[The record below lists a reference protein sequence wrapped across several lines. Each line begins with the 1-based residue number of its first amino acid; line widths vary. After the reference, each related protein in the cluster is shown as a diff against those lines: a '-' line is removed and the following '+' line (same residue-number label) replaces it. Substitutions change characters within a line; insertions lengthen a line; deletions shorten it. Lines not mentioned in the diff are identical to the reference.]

1 MIMFFQE
8 VVKNIP
14 AEHADGHLMWDWQIP
29 VYLFL
34 GGIVA
39 GLMILSGLKAVRN
52 TKVEKSEQF
61 RLISWLVPVILSL
74 GMLALF
80 LDITNKINVMRFY
93 FAFKPEAPMSWGS
106 WILILVYPVSVLFAL
121 SELPLKWREKL
132 SKSGPGK
139 ILVDI
144 ARWSQVE
151 GVKKI
156 LSWGSII
163 LGISMGI
170 YTGILLSNFN
180 STPLWNSAILGP
192 LFLTSG
198 LSTGAAFILL
208 FGVNKEERK
217 ELGRLD
223 LVFIIVEIAL
233 IGLFIISLTNGREAQ
248 QEAVGFLVGGQFT
261 AAFWSL
267 VVIAGLFV
275 PFILEMFELAGR
287 NHSRWLAPSLVLV
300 GGLALRWIL
309 VFAGQISVL

>member
-1 MIMFFQE
+1 M
-8 VVKNIP
+8 
-14 AEHADGHLMWDWQIP
+14 DWQIP

-39 GLMILSGLKAVRN
+39 GLMILSGVKAIRK
-52 TKVEKSEQF
+52 TSAAKSENF
-61 RLISWLVPVILSL
+61 RLLSWLVPVVLSA

-80 LDITNKINVMRFY
+80 LDITNKLNVLRFY

-106 WILILVYPVSVLFAL
+106 WILVLVYPVSILFAL
-121 SELPLKWREKL
+121 SELPRKWKDKL
-132 SKSGPGK
+132 GKSTLGK
-139 ILVDI
+139 RVSELADW
-144 ARWSQVE
+144 AKKES
-151 GVKKI
+151 VKKL
-156 LSWGSII
+156 LSWGSIL

-198 LSTGAAFILL
+198 LSTGAAFMLL
-208 FGVNKEERK
+208 FGISEEERK

-223 LVFIIVEIAL
+223 LIFIAVEIAL
-233 IGLFIISLTNGREAQ
+233 ITLFIISLTNGREAQ
-248 QEAVGFLVGGQFT
+248 QDAVSYLVGGEFT

-267 VVIAGLFV
+267 VVIAGLIV
-275 PFILEMFELAGR
+275 PLVLELFEAAGR

-300 GGLALRWIL
+300 GGLALRWVL

>member
-1 MIMFFQE
+1 MILFFQE
-8 VVKNIP
+8 VVKNVSS
-14 AEHADGHLMWDWQIP
+14 GHGGSHLNWDWQIP

-39 GLMILSGLKAVRN
+39 GLMILSGLKAVRKS
-52 TKVEKSEQF
+52 TLEKSEQF
-61 RLISWLVPVILSL
+61 RLVSWLVPVILSA

-80 LDITNKINVMRFY
+80 LDITNKLNVLRFY

-106 WILILVYPVSVLFAL
+106 WILILVYPVSILFAL
-121 SELPLKWREKL
+121 SELPQKWRGKL
-132 SKSGPGK
+132 SSSGPGK
-139 ILVDI
+139 ILVDL
-144 ARWSQVE
+144 AVWSE
-151 GVKKI
+151 KEAVKKV
-156 LSWGSII
+156 LSWGSIA
-163 LGISMGI
+163 LGVSMGI

-208 FGVNKEERK
+208 FGISPEERK

-223 LVFIIVEIAL
+223 LIFIIVEIAL
-233 IGLFIISLTNGREAQ
+233 ITLFIISLTNGREAQ
-248 QEAVGFLVGGQFT
+248 QEAVGYLVGGQFT

-267 VVIAGLFV
+267 VVIAGLLV
-275 PFILEMFELAGR
+275 PLVLEAFEAIGR